1 MEEGLMF
8 VLTMDLDEGSPEL
21 THNPRCGRGPIHPG
35 AVPAPLGLH
44 LTTEDEEVLLGGESE
59 FIEPSDQLGATC
71 EIEDRLDHRPLCPT
85 PDQLT
90 GGAFSEEESEP
101 THDD

>member
-1 MEEGLMF
+1 
-8 VLTMDLDEGSPEL
+8 
-21 THNPRCGRGPIHPG
+21 
-35 AVPAPLGLH
+35 
-44 LTTEDEEVLLGGESE
+44 VLLGGESE
-59 FIEPSDQLGATC
+59 LIESSDQLGATC

-90 GGAFSEEESEP
+90 GGAFSEEESQA